1 MKKVITTSV
10 LSFFIISCASTLVMD
25 SSINEFLLMGI
36 KTNSKD
42 NVVFNFK
49 SNVVDGKHIPF
60 NKGKIPYTLEPWSFK
75 HNESYT
81 LNRMTQEYLSMRFL
95 NLGKSGEVVINLT
108 LNDFWVEQWDPGS
121 VGERVGEGLLAV
133 LSGVDVSKFEVEAHI
148 DASITVTKDGKTET
162 KIIKTS
168 HSEQTNDRSGAM
180 WQKGI
185 SVCLNKVNNKLLM
198 AMSQFLETLEL

>member
-60 NKGKIPYTLEPWSFK
+60 NKGKIPYTLEPWGFQ

-108 LNDFWVEQWDPGS
+108 LNDFWVEQWSLGS
-121 VGERVGEGLLAV
+121 VGEQLIFGE
-133 LSGVDVSKFEVEAHI
+133 SKFEVEAHI

-168 HSEQTNDRSGAM
+168 HSEQTNDRVGPM